1 MRPRVQP
8 ARMAAG
14 TLLAAVAVLASAASA
29 HPFEPAAPQETA
41 APESNTAHAG
51 AVEPQPAVQEPLP
64 AVRLTPEQEERARV
78 LEGELRCPVCRSQS
92 IRQSRSFMADDMR
105 RKVRVMIAEGRSDA
119 EIREYFTDRYG
130 TWVLLTP
137 PKRGFN
143 LAAYFLPALVVLIGA
158 VGLTLAARRW
168 RRAAAVAEPPL
179 PPPPSR
185 HLERLER
192 ELEEIE

>member
-1 MRPRVQP
+1 MRPRIQL

-14 TLLAAVAVLASAASA
+14 TLMAAAAAFVPAASA
-29 HPFEPAAPQETA
+29 YPFEPAAPQEAA

-51 AVEPQPAVQEPLP
+51 AVEPQPSVQEPLP

-137 PKRGFN
+137 PRSGFN
-143 LAAYFLPALVVLIGA
+143 LAAYILPALVVLVGA
-158 VGLTLAARRW
+158 VGLALAARRW
-168 RRAAAVAEPPL
+168 RRAAAFAENPL

>member
-1 MRPRVQP
+1 
-8 ARMAAG
+8 MALMTAG
-14 TLLAAVAVLASAASA
+14 ALLAAGAVLVSAAAA
-29 HPFEPAAPQETA
+29 HAVVPAPQEA
-41 APESNTAHAG
+41 AVPESNTAHAG
-51 AVEPQPAVQEPLP
+51 AVEPQPAAQEPLR
-64 AVRLTPEQEERARV
+64 AVRLSPEQEERARV

-105 RKVRVMIAEGRSDA
+105 RKVRVMIAEGRSDT

-168 RRAAAVAEPPL
+168 RRAAAVAEPAL